1 MTDQELTL
9 RFDFQVRDDA
19 RAAQED
25 QRGAAAVGAS
35 NVPVPAQCAT
45 RHETYVSLHLK
56 NAVVLLN
63 RDNDLF
69 ETFSLCTFYIL
80 FLFSKK

>member
-1 MTDQELTL
+1 MTDQELTV

-63 RDNDLF
+63 RHKRLILKHF
-69 ETFSLCTFYIL
+69 HFAPFIL
-80 FLFSKK
+80 FLFFKK

>member
-1 MTDQELTL
+1 MTDQELTV

-19 RAAQED
+19 CAAQED

-45 RHETYVSLHLK
+45 CHETYV
-56 NAVVLLN
+56 
-63 RDNDLF
+63 F
-69 ETFSLCTFYIL
+69 T
-80 FLFSKK
+80 

>member
-56 NAVVLLN
+56 TSVVLLN

-69 ETFSLCTFYIL
+69 ETFSLCTFYSSS
-80 FLFSKK
+80 FFKK